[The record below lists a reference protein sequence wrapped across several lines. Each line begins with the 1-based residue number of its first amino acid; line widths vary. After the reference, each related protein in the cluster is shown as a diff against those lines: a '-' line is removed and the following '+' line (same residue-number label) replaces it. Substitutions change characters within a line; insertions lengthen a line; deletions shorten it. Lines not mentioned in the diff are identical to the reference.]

1 MTAITTSAPGKAV
14 LCGEYVVL
22 GGAVAGSM
30 AINRRAVVTLRP
42 HTLEYSTVNSPGY
55 LDGEFR
61 FRSSRDG
68 SIAWIDPP
76 PSPDA
81 FRLLEVAWRRG
92 RSGVDDVALT
102 LDTRAFHDPA
112 SRSKLGLGSSAA
124 LATAL
129 VAALNRQ
136 TAQEQAS
143 VFSLAREVHGEF
155 QRGGGSGVDV
165 ATSAHGGV
173 IAYRPDNDV
182 TELRWPEGLAYRLYW
197 SGVSAD
203 TVTQLASYRQSARP
217 DADRRLV
224 VATDA
229 VLAAMRDGSRAPLI
243 SAFDAYVDVLSD
255 FDQANELGIFSAGHD
270 KLAELARG
278 MEGCVYKPCGAGG
291 GDIGMAIAN
300 GERALDE
307 FTLAAEEYGFAPL
320 DAVLDVV
327 GLRVGTG

>member
-30 AINRRAVVTLRP
+30 AVNRRAVVTLRP
-42 HTLEYSTVNSPGY
+42 HVLDYSTVHSPGY

-61 FRSSRDG
+61 FRSLPDG
-68 SIAWIDPP
+68 SVAWIDPP

-81 FRLLEVAWRRG
+81 FRLLEVAWRR
-92 RSGVDDVALT
+92 RSGVSNVALT

-112 SRSKLGLGSSAA
+112 SKSKLGLGSSAA

-136 TAQEQAS
+136 TAQEPAS
-143 VFSLAREVHGEF
+143 VFSLVREVHGEF
-155 QRGGGSGVDV
+155 QHGRGSGVDV
-165 ATSAHGGV
+165 ATSVHGGI

-182 TELRWPEGLAYRLYW
+182 TELRWPEGFAYRLYW

-203 TVTQLASYRQSARP
+203 TLTHLASYRQCARP
-217 DADRRLV
+217 DADRQLIA
-224 VATDA
+224 ATDA
-229 VLAAMRDGSRAPLI
+229 VLAAIRDGSSAPLI
-243 SAFDAYVDVLSD
+243 SAFDAYVDALFE
-255 FDQANELGIFSAGHD
+255 FDRANELGIFSAGHD

-278 MEGCVYKPCGAGG
+278 IEGCVYKPCGAGG
-291 GDIGMAIAN
+291 GDIGMALAN

-307 FTLAAEEYGFAPL
+307 FTLAAQEYGFAPL
-320 DAVLDVV
+320 DAALDVV
-327 GLRVGTG
+327 GLRVETG

>member
-1 MTAITTSAPGKAV
+1 MTAIMTSAPGKAV

-30 AINRRAVVTLRP
+30 AVNRRAVVTLRP
-42 HTLEYSTVNSPGY
+42 HALDYSTVYSPGY

-61 FRSSRDG
+61 FRSANDG
-68 SIAWIDPP
+68 SLAWIDPP

-81 FRLLEVAWRRG
+81 FRLLEVAWRR
-92 RSGVDDVALT
+92 RSGVGDVALT

-155 QRGGGSGVDV
+155 QHGRGSGVDV
-165 ATSAHGGV
+165 ATSVHGGI
-173 IAYRPDNDV
+173 IAYRPDNHV

-197 SGVSAD
+197 SGVSTD

-217 DADRRLV
+217 DADRQLI
-224 VATDA
+224 VATDT
-229 VLAAMRDGSRAPLI
+229 VLAAIRAGSSAPLI
-243 SAFDAYVDVLSD
+243 SAFDAYVDALFA

-278 MEGCVYKPCGAGG
+278 IEGCVYKPCGAGG
-291 GDIGMAIAN
+291 GDVGMALAN

-307 FTLAAEEYGFAPL
+307 FTLGAQEHGFAPL
-320 DAVLDVV
+320 DAALDVV
-327 GLRVGTG
+327 GFRAETG